1 MKSLNQFIKEEQYI
15 DIDFINEGWLGTL
28 IGKIFGAPEKVKQ
41 IVKNYNGQE
50 KAAFKEVFASLRDS
64 KMNKARETLQ
74 KIQKAKDNKK
84 EQLKTY
90 MGDIETF
97 SKDDETKNTSEYAS
111 FLIMANKLAID
122 LKDNESIEK
131 LKQYAANVDDKTKKK
146 IKEILKNIEIST
158 SNNSDNNSNDKSSD
172 KNTTGDEE
180 LDNQIEDTAKEVAN
194 DTPEVNSE
202 LINKILIKLIGESL
216 IDENI
221 LFENKSNKSSKLK
234 NKIKDDEKC
243 RKSLTEI
250 VANILSFS
258 KLLNINPKKL
268 IEYLNSNKDTFNIA
282 NA

>member
-41 IVKNYNGQE
+41 IVKNYTDEE

-64 KMNKARETLQ
+64 KMNKAKETLQ
-74 KIQKAKDNKK
+74 KIQKAKNDKK
-84 EQLKTY
+84 EQLKAY
-90 MGDIETF
+90 MGDIELY

-158 SNNSDNNSNDKSSD
+158 SNNSDNNSNDKPSD

-221 LFENKSNKSSKLK
+221 LFENKSNHQ
-234 NKIKDDEKC
+234 N
-243 RKSLTEI
+243 
-250 VANILSFS
+250 
-258 KLLNINPKKL
+258 
-268 IEYLNSNKDTFNIA
+268 
-282 NA
+282 

>member
-1 MKSLNQFIKEEQYI
+1 MNNQSNKKF
-15 DIDFINEGWLGTL
+15 
-28 IGKIFGAPEKVKQ
+28 
-41 IVKNYNGQE
+41 
-50 KAAFKEVFASLRDS
+50 DS
-64 KMNKARETLQ
+64 KAFLTMVLSIIIIVSIIAVFSV
-74 KIQKAKDNKK
+74 
-84 EQLKTY
+84 LK
-90 MGDIETF
+90 
-97 SKDDETKNTSEYAS
+97 
-111 FLIMANKLAID
+111 
-122 LKDNESIEK
+122 
-131 LKQYAANVDDKTKKK
+131 
-146 IKEILKNIEIST
+146 
-158 SNNSDNNSNDKSSD
+158 SD